1 MLTLFTGRKSS
12 LYMSEIL
19 NRRWMIL
26 PFLFLTLF
34 VWLAYMY
41 FGQERMQNKL
51 SASENPFKPLIDF
64 LKKLYKGLA

>member
-1 MLTLFTGRKSS
+1 
-12 LYMSEIL
+12 MSEIL

-64 LKKLYKGLA
+64 LKKLYK